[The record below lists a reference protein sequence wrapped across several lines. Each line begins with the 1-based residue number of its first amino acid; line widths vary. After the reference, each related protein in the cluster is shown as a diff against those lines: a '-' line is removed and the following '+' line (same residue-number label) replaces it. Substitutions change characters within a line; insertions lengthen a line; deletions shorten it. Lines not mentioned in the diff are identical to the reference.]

1 LEEFLKRYIKD
12 YTFLTLIAGTVIA
25 LDQITKYW
33 VRSNIAMGDTWM
45 PWEWLAPYARI
56 AHWYNT
62 GVAFGMFQGRG
73 TVFTILAFLVAGAII
88 FYFPSVPSQD
98 WSLRLAMGLQL
109 GGAVGNLIDRLTIGH
124 VTDFISVGNFPV
136 FNIADSSITVGVGVL
151 LLGIWL
157 QERAEKQRLLEE
169 ESSAPGATGLGKGAM
184 GDGSTS

>member
-1 LEEFLKRYIKD
+1 MKRYIKD

-33 VRSNIAMGDTWM
+33 VRSNIAMGETWM

-109 GGAVGNLIDRLTIGH
+109 GGAMGNLIDRITIGH
-124 VTDFISVGNFPV
+124 VTDFISIGNFPV

-169 ESSAPGATGLGKGAM
+169 ESSEPGATELDKGAM
-184 GDGSTS
+184 GDGSIS